1 MTLSIEAGGS
11 EPLRYSWEWQ
21 PQSSEEWLS
30 LEDDDQ
36 FEGTATTKLS
46 ITNIQKPNSG
56 NYRCVVTSDA
66 GKATSVGVFVNVL
79 SAGRIL
85 SKSLFEC
92 SI

>member
-21 PQSSEEWLS
+21 PQSSEEWLP

-66 GKATSVGVFVNVL
+66 GKAISVDVFVNILGTGKAL
-79 SAGRIL
+79 SD
-85 SKSLFEC
+85 E
-92 SI
+92 